1 MRKHNTCTS
10 ATALSME
17 INQLSIS
24 MTAATAHRDVPIRA
38 SRSKLLTPTLPIEH
52 RRSRNAWQ
60 TLINVRGVIP
70 EMERKSASITQPAT
84 ISTPPTAVGSWRP
97 HCATEQHVRRLT
109 DDRPARH
116 AEQLV
121 VAGHFVL
128 RTTPATASL
137 PHPSSQASIPLMQ
150 RLRRAVQTATKRE
163 TCYAIA

>member
-1 MRKHNTCTS
+1 MQKRNIGTS

-17 INQLSIS
+17 INQLSTS

-70 EMERKSASITQPAT
+70 EMERKSASRTQPAT
-84 ISTPPTAVGSWRP
+84 ISTPPAAGSWRP
-97 HCATEQHVRRLT
+97 LCGTEQHIRRLT

-116 AEQLV
+116 AAQLV

-137 PHPSSQASIPLMQ
+137 PHPSCQASIPLMQ
-150 RLRRAVQTATKRE
+150 RLRRAVQTATQRE